1 MGIVDHGPNIA
12 KESNENIQTAIR
24 EVSKADFIVKTTM
37 GINILILKCKLRI
50 L

>member
-24 EVSKADFIVKTTM
+24 EVSKADFIVMVGFNHGNKYFDIKM
-37 GINILILKCKLRI
+37 
-50 L
+50 